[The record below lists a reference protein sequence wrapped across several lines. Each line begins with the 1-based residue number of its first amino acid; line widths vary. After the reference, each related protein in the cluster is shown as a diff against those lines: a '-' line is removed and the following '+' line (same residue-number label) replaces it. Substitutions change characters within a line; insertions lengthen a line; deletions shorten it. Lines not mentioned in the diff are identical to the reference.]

1 MTIRDPELFL
11 RALRAAAGVT
21 GVLKRGAAIG
31 VAAGALTLTGCG
43 PSKTAS
49 STPSNAGGG
58 TTDPATATAADP
70 DADAGV
76 TTPDCADDP
85 GYGSKCCTAA
95 LEANRSPIA
104 CTPWGPP
111 APPAYRGEAL
121 A

>member
-1 MTIRDPELFL
+1 MTIRDPELFH

-49 STPSNAGGG
+49 APSNAAGGG
-58 TTDPATATAADP
+58 TGDPSAAAST

-76 TTPDCADDP
+76 TTPDCEADP
-85 GYGSKCCTAA
+85 GYGSKCCTAER
-95 LEANRSPIA
+95 EANRSPIA